1 MFTLVTQGIFVQHI
15 VLQTGWSFKS
25 IRLAYA
31 GILLKAM
38 FLEVNWPT
46 D

>member
-1 MFTLVTQGIFVQHI
+1 MVKLVTQGNFVQQI
-15 VLQTGWSFKS
+15 VLRKVWSFKS
-25 IRLAYA
+25 IHIAYA

-38 FLEVNWPT
+38 LLEV